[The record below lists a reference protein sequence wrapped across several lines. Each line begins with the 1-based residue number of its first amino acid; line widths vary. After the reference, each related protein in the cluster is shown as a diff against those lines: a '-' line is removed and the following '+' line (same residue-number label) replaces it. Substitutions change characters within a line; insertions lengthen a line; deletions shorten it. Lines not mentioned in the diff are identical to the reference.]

1 MSSILVSTELAA
13 SPADVWA
20 DISDVASHVEW
31 MEDAVALRFTGD
43 EREGVGVT
51 FDCDTKVGPLRLTDR
66 MEITEWDAERAMG
79 VRHVGL
85 VTGVGRFTLEP
96 AGDDLTRFVWEET
109 LTFPW
114 WMGGPLGG
122 IVGGWILTRVWRR
135 NLRALAA
142 RFSSI
147 P

>member
-1 MSSILVSTELAA
+1 
-13 SPADVWA
+13 
-20 DISDVASHVEW
+20 
-31 MEDAVALRFTGD
+31 
-43 EREGVGVT
+43 
-51 FDCDTKVGPLRLTDR
+51 

-85 VTGVGRFTLEP
+85 VTGVGRFTLES
-96 AGDDLTRFVWEET
+96 AGDGRTHFVWEET

-142 RFSSI
+142 RFSPSN
-147 P
+147 